1 MQSKLFSIY
10 CNSDD
15 IRKNLE
21 GLELEFLDDV
31 KKAKSQAFAVVVKY
45 LEGEKQDSSSDVEP
59 VIAAFAG
66 SDIPVIVLDRTLMPE
81 HSQRVWRRKNV
92 VRYLPLD
99 EPAAA
104 WEEVRHYL
112 SHRMKHQR
120 RILEITA
127 EERVPV
133 GRYVK
138 ISPEDFKKHNLVS
151 LFLGS
156 MGDFLV
162 NLKLMLDAVRPEKLP
177 VNPVTGMDM
186 SRMLEFEWAVRNNKV
201 QHDFEGSPFKKSG
214 MITYLE
220 KNRRKALFQTEP
232 QQSFRNHIIIEG
244 ESGTGKSIIAEFIHN
259 YVYDEFGPKQK
270 GDLKK
275 INCANLGEKIME
287 TQLFGSI
294 KGAYT
299 DAVTRAGLILE
310 AYNGTLFLDEI
321 GEVPPQM
328 QARLLAYIETQKIE
342 PTGWSGEGIYVPSL
356 IVAATN
362 RSLKDEVDAGRFRRD
377 LHHRLGF
384 TVTIPP
390 LRKRV
395 GDMDRLMDFVLQ
407 NPNFNPVKTTGKEPE
422 RAVDWIEKSALALL
436 KQQRFPGNFRELEQ
450 LMRRAVILARSRG
463 IKTITEENLK
473 ECLGN

>member
-1 MQSKLFSIY
+1 MQSKVFSIY
-10 CNSDD
+10 CNSDE
-15 IRKNLE
+15 IKENLE
-21 GLELEFLDDV
+21 GLELEFLDDIS
-31 KKAKSQAFAVVVKY
+31 KAKNKAFAVVVKY
-45 LEGEKQDSSSDVEP
+45 LEGEKQNSSSDVEA
-59 VIAAFAG
+59 VIATLAG
-66 SDIPVIVLDRTLMPE
+66 ANVPVIVLDQTLAPE
-81 HSQRVWRRKNV
+81 HSGKVWRQKNV

-99 EPAAA
+99 DPSA

-120 RILEITA
+120 RVLEITA
-127 EERVPV
+127 QETVPV

-138 ISPEDFKKHNLVS
+138 ISPEDFKNHNLVS

-156 MGDFLV
+156 MGDFMV
-162 NLKLMLDAVRPEKLP
+162 NLKLLLDAVRPESLS
-177 VNPVTGMDM
+177 VNPVTGPDM
-186 SRMLEFEWAVRNNKV
+186 PRMLEFEWAVRNNKEE
-201 QHDFEGSPFKKSG
+201 HAFEGVKFKNKD
-214 MITYLE
+214 MREYLI
-220 KNRRKALFQTEP
+220 KKGGKALLETEP
-232 QQSFRNHIIIEG
+232 EQSIRNHIIIEG

-259 YVYDEFGPKQK
+259 YVYDEFGAKKK
-270 GDLKK
+270 GKLKPV
-275 INCANLGEKIME
+275 NCANLGEKIME

-299 DAVTRAGLILE
+299 DAVTRPGTILE
-310 AYNGTLFLDEI
+310 AFNGTLFLDEI
-321 GEVPPQM
+321 GEVPPHM

-362 RSLKDEVDAGRFRRD
+362 RSLKDEVEAGRFRRD

-384 TVTIPP
+384 TVTLPP
-390 LRKRV
+390 LRKRA

-407 NPNFNPVKTTGKEPE
+407 NPMINPV
-422 RAVDWIEKSALALL
+422 RAVDGIEKSAVALL

-450 LMRRAVILARSRG
+450 VMRRCVIMAQSRG
-463 IKTITEENLK
+463 IKTITEESLK